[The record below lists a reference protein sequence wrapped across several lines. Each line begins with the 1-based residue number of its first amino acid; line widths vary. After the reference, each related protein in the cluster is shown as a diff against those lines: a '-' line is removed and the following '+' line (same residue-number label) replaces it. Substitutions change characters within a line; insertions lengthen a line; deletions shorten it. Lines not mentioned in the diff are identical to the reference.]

1 MLSKIQEEIII
12 GTLNF
17 PISELEQLEP
27 IDAVMALKIILIGN
41 INYWLNTK
49 YLLQRKFPNDT
60 GFADAIEQIY
70 KILTHDR
77 PQNRNVG
84 NLITG
89 GIEYGVKDGIV
100 YYHRGEELFS
110 EPQGLL
116 GLTAYQDA
124 NTTHPVTKEDVVS
137 FIKDI
142 VEQRISEIIEE
153 SGKKEIIG
161 VIKGKRKNDKDAAED
176 IIRWICYDDQLLTKP
191 LQDGYTVFHLICE
204 YGTKEM
210 LSLFIK
216 TYAQELCEN
225 INNFLENKPTEWKSN
240 LLQQDFLDMQ
250 LLEASRTGHYDEV
263 KCYLILGANVNV
275 QDQKY
280 SDSELYENGK
290 KDEPCSSTREI
301 VSNSPGSPI
310 GRKKIVPCTPITPK
324 KHVLRPF
331 NKQKKS
337 KQSFVPNSKNPNK
350 YTPLHYAILR
360 NKIGMAITLIQK
372 GARLDI
378 ANAYGKT
385 PLQLETSPEIKEVLE
400 KAQEQSSPTKLLGK
414 RNMFTDTTK
423 QNKRQRI
430 EGSNNENQNPNPTS
444 EVKSPQFS

>member
-1 MLSKIQEEIII
+1 MLSKIQEKIII

-27 IDAVMALKIILIGN
+27 MNAIIALKSLLIRGKN
-41 INYWLNTK
+41 EWLTRK
-49 YLLQRKFPNDT
+49 DYLKQEFLDT
-60 GFADAIEQIY
+60 VDAIEQVH
-70 KILTHDR
+70 KILTHDC

-84 NLITG
+84 NVITG

-142 VEQRISEIIEE
+142 VEQRISEIIEK

-250 LLEASRTGHYDEV
+250 LLEASRTGYYDDEV
-263 KCYLILGANVNV
+263 KCYLILGANVNI

-280 SDSELYENGK
+280 SDSELYEKGK

-331 NKQKKS
+331 NKQKKP

-350 YTPLHYAILR
+350 YTPLHYAVLR
-360 NKIGMAITLIQK
+360 NKIEMAITLIQA
-372 GARLDI
+372 GARLGV

-385 PLQLETSPEIKEVLE
+385 PLQLETSLEIKEVLE
-400 KAQEQSSPTKLLGK
+400 KAQQQSSPTKLLGK
-414 RNMFTDTTK
+414 RNMFTDTSE

-430 EGSNNENQNPNPTS
+430 ENPDVENQNPNPTS
-444 EVKSPQFS
+444 EVKLPQFS